1 MMLHKDIVFGQRSI
15 EALPETGSLSCRMC
29 LEENW
34 MGPRLR
40 VWQLSF
46 TMALPSAGMAGWL
59 GIVPQSQ
66 CLMALT
72 VEVHWYANGVAV
84 TMTED
89 DTSAEAATTEDVAP
103 IMDPDPVLEGDT
115 ASVLDNYVIP
125 MKK

>member
-1 MMLHKDIVFGQRSI
+1 M
-15 EALPETGSLSCRMC
+15 
-29 LEENW
+29 
-34 MGPRLR
+34 
-40 VWQLSF
+40 
-46 TMALPSAGMAGWL
+46 
-59 GIVPQSQ
+59 
-66 CLMALT
+66 
-72 VEVHWYANGVAV
+72 

>member
-1 MMLHKDIVFGQRSI
+1 
-15 EALPETGSLSCRMC
+15 
-29 LEENW
+29 

-66 CLMALT
+66 CLMALM

-84 TMTED
+84 MMTED